1 MSRLPKDK
9 IKIMPNPATNKFEG
23 LTPEDDIKYNKDVGT
38 FVQSGTGKRGPLT
51 DFKLEETG
59 RQAKEVMF
67 GDPETWDMKVGE
79 FIEQRAKNR
88 KTDKP
93 FENVIDNLQNRGKP
107 QKKKVSYRRKPNNMD
122 IIYSAS
128 TPREKAEMRKRY
140 KEYDFIKKAFKED
153 LKKVATISAPP
164 MTFSPLPVYYKAEE
178 LKKIQEPKPQ
188 PKPMPKPEGIA
199 QVLTSAP
206 PKETG
211 GLNQIIDDA
220 VFRLKNPWINK
231 EIESIER
238 ITNKIDGGNNDW

>member
-23 LTPEDDIKYNKDVGT
+23 MNVEDDIKYNKDVQT

-51 DFKLEETG
+51 DFKLAETG
-59 RQAKEVMF
+59 IEAKEVMF

-107 QKKKVSYRRKPNNMD
+107 KNKINNRRKPNNMD
-122 IIYSAS
+122 ILYSAS

-140 KEYDFIKKAFKED
+140 KDYDFIKKAFKED
-153 LKKVATISAPP
+153 LKKVATLSAPP
-164 MTFSPLPVYYKAEE
+164 MTFSPLPVYSKAKE
-178 LKKIQEPKPQ
+178 LQKIQEPKPQ
-188 PKPMPKPEGIA
+188 PMPKPEGIA

-238 ITNKIDGGNNDW
+238 ITNKIDGGNND